1 MGEVRMYRIEKV
13 LNHNTVIAVG
23 SDDNKEYLIMGKGI
37 GFGKKVTERI
47 ETRSE
52 DTIYTLQTSTERGN
66 NKDLAKSVSPSCLEI
81 ADVVYKEAQKVFGQ
95 VDSNMI
101 FPLADHLEYA
111 IKRIEEKEQMSNPLT
126 EDIRLL
132 FHMEYQVAQSA
143 IPVLKEKAGVDIGE
157 DEIGFIALHI
167 HSAIENEKISQSMQ
181 MAQAVRTCV
190 SKVEAETGT
199 KIDVKSLSYNRLMNH
214 VRYMIIRVNRG
225 EELKVNMNEYMEITF
240 PQSFQIAK
248 EICEEI
254 GNDIKCTLCKTEIG
268 YLAMHI
274 ERVTN
279 KEE

>member
-1 MGEVRMYRIEKV
+1 MYRIEKV
-13 LNHNTVIAVG
+13 LNHNTVIVVG
-23 SDDNKEYLIMGKGI
+23 SEDNKEYLIMGKGI

-47 ETRSE
+47 EAREE

-66 NKDLAKSVSPSCLEI
+66 NKELAKSVSPVCLEI
-81 ADVVYKEAQKVFGQ
+81 ADAVYKEAQKVFGQ

-111 IKRIEEKEQMSNPLT
+111 IKRAEQKEQMKNPLT

-132 FHMEYQVAQSA
+132 FHMEYQVAQCTVS
-143 IPVLKEKAGVDIGE
+143 ILKEKAGIEIRE

-190 SKVEAETGT
+190 SKVEAITGVM
-199 KIDVKSLSYNRLMNH
+199 IDVKSLAYNRLMNH

-225 EELKVNMNEYMEITF
+225 ETLKVNMNEYMEITF

-254 GNDIKCTLCKTEIG
+254 ETSLKLSLI
-268 YLAMHI
+268 HI
-274 ERVTN
+274 
-279 KEE
+279 